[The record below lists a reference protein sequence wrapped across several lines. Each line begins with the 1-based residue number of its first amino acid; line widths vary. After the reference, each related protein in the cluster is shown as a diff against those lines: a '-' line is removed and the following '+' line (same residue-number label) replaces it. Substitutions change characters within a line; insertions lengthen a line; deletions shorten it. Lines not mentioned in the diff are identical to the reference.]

1 MARPLK
7 NESARLTRRLPHI
20 RCTEDEYAAVQRR
33 AEQAGV
39 NLSVYVRDMALNGA
53 VNVTQERRLDF
64 KTADQLRRI
73 GVNLNQQ
80 TKVFNATGVM
90 LSLIHIS
97 EPTRPY

>member
-64 KTADQLRRI
+64 KTADQLRRLAI
-73 GVNLNQQ
+73 LQRQVGCDPVSYTHL
-80 TKVFNATGVM
+80 T
-90 LSLIHIS
+90 L
-97 EPTRPY
+97 PTNREV